1 MALYNFTNVFEG
13 NASDTIAINSDYVVA
28 VYETLYP
35 NPDTNELDAVT
46 NIFTSN
52 SITYQVREN
61 YLTVIATLNSN
72 N

>member
-35 NPDTNELDAVT
+35 KTDT
-46 NIFTSN
+46 
-52 SITYQVREN
+52 ITLYYDLRED
-61 YLTVIATLNSN
+61 
-72 N
+72 